1 MIEILIVVTVVLLFR
16 MQAKIQ
22 GLNPS
27 NWGWIGGLSFFMPK
41 FLMNFVGIDILTNA
55 GLLPTQDDVKFAI
68 YSILINYAVGFV
80 CCTITYFTLKNSKPD
95 TIMKDEDVLDAGLD

>member
-1 MIEILIVVTVVLLFR
+1 MIEVLIVIAVVILFR

-22 GLNPS
+22 GLKPS

-41 FLMNFVGIDILTNA
+41 FLMGFVGIDILANA
-55 GLLPTQDDVKFAI
+55 GLLAIQDDVTFAI

-80 CCTITYFTLKNSKPD
+80 CCAIAYITLKNSKPD
-95 TIMKDEDVLDAGLD
+95 TTTRDEDILDAGLD